1 MENRIKTI
9 AFRCNHDTITN
20 LQLCIDQI
28 SYNIP
33 CIIAN
38 MSGQYNVR
46 CVFEKVINRLT
57 YDDFILGEL
66 INQTSLEQLCI
77 DEKSTIQLV
86 SKKRIYLNLKY
97 LSVYMENSM

>member
-77 DEKSTIQLV
+77 DEKSTT
-86 SKKRIYLNLKY
+86 
-97 LSVYMENSM
+97 